1 MEAKATQA
9 VNNRGDR
16 ECETLGDMGVGMNFC
31 SAKNG
36 CFFSALILFLIS
48 ALCSSVAAQTGTG
61 TLRGQV
67 TDPSGAVVPQVRVV
81 VTTPAGQQVVA
92 ITTREG
98 NYEVSGIQA
107 GTCKVQ
113 VNAGGFAPFEK
124 DDLQITAGQVA
135 TLPISLEIQQQQE
148 KVEVSSDAPTV
159 DVTPTNNAGAVVL
172 EGKDLEALSD
182 DPDELESDL
191 TALAGPTAGPNGG
204 QMYIDGFTAGQ
215 LPPKS
220 SIREIRIN
228 QNPFSSEYDKLGYGR
243 VEIFTKPGTDNWHGQ
258 IEVQGNDSAFNSR
271 NPFAKSEPPYDST
284 LFNGNIGGPL
294 SKKASFFL
302 SAQRRDISNVDVVS
316 ATVVDP
322 TTNDIVPFS
331 DSVPNPRTRT
341 NISPRLDYQLT
352 KTNTLSVRYQY
363 YRDNEQNLGIG
374 QFNLASQGY
383 NELSTEQTL
392 QVSDTQSFG
401 SNIIN
406 ETHFQY
412 LHDASSQLAQNSTQT
427 INVLGAFT
435 SGGSN
440 AGNIIDA
447 TNHYEVQNYTSI
459 VHGKHVLKFGARL
472 REETDNNNASSA
484 FNGLYTF
491 SSINAYQIMQQGL
504 ANGDSTAQIIL
515 NGGGPRQYSVTIGAP
530 LARSSLFDSGVYVQD
545 DWRVRT
551 NVTVSLG
558 LRVESQN
565 DISDHADWAP
575 RVALAWGLTKNT
587 VLRVGSGFFYD
598 RFTDNLVLQAQRLNG
613 ILQTQY
619 VIQAPDF
626 LPPNTPS
633 NSSIAALPGAQRTVY
648 EVAPNLRAPGT
659 LQTAVTLER
668 QLSKAVKL
676 SVSYLNSRGFDQ
688 LLSNSINTPNPQT
701 GVAPFGNV
709 GNIYQYIS
717 EGIYRQNQLITNFTV
732 RAGSRLSLNAYYV
745 LNYADSNTSGANSF
759 ASDPYN
765 LMLDYGRASFSV
777 RNRVF
782 LGGTVALPKGFSL
795 NPFLLVAS
803 GQPFNLTLGQDL
815 IGSSIFNQ
823 RPAFASALSLPQ
835 NVIQTPLGAFD
846 TVPQPGETIVPVNY
860 ATGPGQLTL
869 NLRLSKTFGF
879 GKVAERPTGGGGGGF
894 GGGGGRGPGG
904 GVFGGARPGGLN
916 TNTRRYNLTLSVNAR
931 NVFNDINLAP
941 PIGIV
946 TSPRFDQSNALSGGA
961 FSSSAAPRVIYLQST
976 FTF

>member
-1 MEAKATQA
+1 
-9 VNNRGDR
+9 
-16 ECETLGDMGVGMNFC
+16 MNFC
-31 SAKNG
+31 SARNG
-36 CFFSALILFLIS
+36 CLVAIVFLFLFG
-48 ALCSSVAAQTGTG
+48 AFCSPIAAQTGTG

-67 TDPSGAVVPQVRVV
+67 TDPSGAIVPQVRVV
-81 VTTPAGQQVVA
+81 VTAPGGQQIVA
-92 ITTREG
+92 VTTREG
-98 NYEVSGIQA
+98 NYEVSGVPA

-113 VNAGGFAPFEK
+113 VDAAGFAPFEK
-124 DDLQITAGQVA
+124 DDVQITAGQA
-135 TLPISLEIQQQQE
+135 QTLAISLEIQQQQE
-148 KVEVSSDAPTV
+148 KVEVSSEAPTV
-159 DVTPTNNAGAVVL
+159 DVTPANNAGAVVL
-172 EGKDLEALSD
+172 QGKDLEALSD

-215 LPPKS
+215 LPPKA

-243 VEIFTKPGTDNWHGQ
+243 IEIFTKPGTDNWHGQ
-258 IEVQGNDSAFNSR
+258 IEVQGNDSAFNTR
-271 NPFAKSEPPYDST
+271 NPFAKSEPSYDST

-294 SKKASFFL
+294 SKNASFFL
-302 SAQRRDISNVDVVS
+302 SAQRRDINNVDVVS
-316 ATVVDP
+316 ATVLDP
-322 TTNDIVPFS
+322 TTNAITPFS

-352 KTNTLSVRYQY
+352 KTNTLSIRYQY
-363 YRDNEQNLGIG
+363 YRDDEQNLGIG

-383 NELSTEQTL
+383 NTLTTENTL
-392 QVSDTQSFG
+392 QASDTQSFG

-412 LHDASSQLAQNSTQT
+412 LRDASSQDAQNFTQT

-440 AGNIIDA
+440 AGTILD
-447 TNHYEVQNYTSI
+447 TTSHYELQNYTSI
-459 VHGKHVLKFGARL
+459 VHGKHVFKFGARL
-472 REETDNNNASSA
+472 REEVDNNNANSA

-504 ANGDSTAQIIL
+504 ANGESAPQIIL
-515 NGGGPRQYSVTIGAP
+515 NGGGPKQYTVTIGAP
-530 LARSSLFDSGVYVQD
+530 LARSSMFDSGIYAQD
-545 DWRVRT
+545 DWRVRS

-558 LRVESQN
+558 LRLESQN
-565 DISDHADWAP
+565 DISNHADWAP
-575 RVALAWGLTKNT
+575 RVAVAWGLTKNT
-587 VLRVGSGFFYD
+587 VLRVGSGIFYD
-598 RFTDNLVLQAQRLNG
+598 RFTDNLVLQAARLNG
-613 ILQTQY
+613 VLQTQY
-619 VIQAPDF
+619 VIQSPDF
-626 LPPNTPS
+626 LPSNTPS
-633 NSSIAALPGAQRTVY
+633 SSSIATLPGAERTIY
-648 EVAPNLRAPGT
+648 EIAPNLHAPGT
-659 LQTAVTLER
+659 LQTAVTLEQ

-701 GVAPFGNV
+701 GIAPFGNV

-717 EGIYRQNQLITNFTV
+717 EGIYRQNQLVTNFTV
-732 RAGSRLSLNAYYV
+732 RAGARLSLNAYYV
-745 LNYADSNTSGANSF
+745 LNYANSDTSGANSF
-759 ASDPYN
+759 ASDPYD
-765 LMLDYGRASFSV
+765 LMLDYGRASFAV

-795 NPFLLVAS
+795 NPFLLVSS
-803 GQPFNLTLGQDL
+803 GQPFNITLGQDL

-823 RPAFASALSLPQ
+823 RPAFASAMSLPQ

-846 TVPQPGETIVPVNY
+846 TVPEPGETIVPVNY
-860 ATGPGQLTL
+860 GTGPGQFTL

-879 GKVAERPTGGGGGGF
+879 GKAAERPTGGGGGGGGAARGG

-904 GVFGGARPGGLN
+904 AVFGGPRPGEGLN
-916 TNTRRYNLTLSVNAR
+916 TATRRYNLILSVNAR
-931 NVFNDINLAP
+931 NVFNDVNLAP

-946 TSPRFDQSNALSGGA
+946 TSPRFDQSNALAGGA
-961 FSSSAAPRVIYLQST
+961 YSSAAAPRVIYLQTT

>member
-1 MEAKATQA
+1 MK
-9 VNNRGDR
+9 
-16 ECETLGDMGVGMNFC
+16 FC
-31 SAKNG
+31 YTRSQCLAG
-36 CFFSALILFLIS
+36 ILAAFVLL
-48 ALCSSVAAQTGTG
+48 AWCSSAAAQTGTG

-92 ITTREG
+92 VTTREG
-98 NYEVSGIQA
+98 NYEVSGVQA

-113 VNAGGFAPFEK
+113 VNAAGFAPFEK
-124 DDLQITAGQVA
+124 VNVQITAGQVA
-135 TLPISLEIQQQQE
+135 TLAISLEIQQQQE
-148 KVEVSSDAPTV
+148 KVEVSSDAPSV
-159 DVTPTNNAGAVVL
+159 DVTPADNAGAVVL
-172 EGKDLEALSD
+172 QGKDLDALSD

-258 IEVQGNDSAFNSR
+258 IEVQGNDSSFNTH
-271 NPFAKSEPPYDST
+271 NPFARSEPAYDST

-302 SAQRRDISNVDVVS
+302 SAQRRDINNVDVVS
-316 ATVVDP
+316 ATVIDP
-322 TTNDIVPFS
+322 TSNAITPFS

-383 NELSTEQTL
+383 NQLSTEQTL

-412 LHDASSQLAQNSTQT
+412 LREGDSQLAQNATQT

-440 AGNIIDA
+440 AGNILDT
-447 TNHYEVQNYTSI
+447 TNHYEFQNYTSI

-472 REETDNNNASSA
+472 REETDNNNADSA

-491 SSINAYQIMQQGL
+491 SSINAYQIMQRGL
-504 ANGDSTAQIIL
+504 ANGESAAQIIQ
-515 NGGGPRQYSVTIGAP
+515 NGGGPRQYSVTIGTPA
-530 LARSSLFDSGVYVQD
+530 ARSSLFDSGLYAQD
-545 DWRVRT
+545 DWRVRS

-558 LRVESQN
+558 LRLESQN
-565 DISDHADWAP
+565 DISNHADWAP
-575 RVALAWGLTKNT
+575 RVAVAWGLSKNT
-587 VLRVGSGFFYD
+587 VLRVGTGIFYE
-598 RFTDNLVLQAQRLNG
+598 RFTDNLVLQAEKLNG
-613 ILQTQY
+613 ILQTQF
-619 VIQAPDF
+619 VIAAPDF
-626 LPPNTPS
+626 LPSNTPS
-633 NSSIAALPGAQRTVY
+633 SASIAALPGAQRTIY
-648 EVAPNLRAPGT
+648 EIAPNLHAPGT

-688 LLSNSINTPNPQT
+688 LLSNSINTPNPAT
-701 GVAPFGNV
+701 GVRPFGNI
-709 GNIYQYIS
+709 GNIYRYIS
-717 EGIYRQNQLITNFTV
+717 EGVYRQNQLITNFTV
-732 RAGSRLSLNAYYV
+732 RAGAKLSLNAYYV
-745 LNYADSNTSGANSF
+745 LNYANSDTSGANSF
-759 ASDPYN
+759 ASNPYD

-795 NPFLLVAS
+795 NPFLLMSS

-815 IGSSIFNQ
+815 IGSSVFNQ

-835 NVIQTPLGAFD
+835 NVIQTRLGAFD
-846 TVPQPGETIVPVNY
+846 TVPQPGETIVPINY
-860 ATGPGQLTL
+860 VTGPAQFTL

-894 GGGGGRGPGG
+894 GGGGRGPGG
-904 GVFGGARPGGLN
+904 GVFGGGRPGGLN
-916 TNTRRYNLTLSVNAR
+916 ANTRRYNLTFSVNAR
-931 NVFNDINLAP
+931 NVFNDVNLAP

-946 TSPRFDQSNALSGGA
+946 TSPRFDQSNALAGGA
-961 FSSSAAPRVIYLQST
+961 YSSSAAPRTVYLQST